1 MSGSNKD
8 DNVATLYVDN
18 QSAIA
23 LAKNPVQ
30 HQRSKHIDIKYHFV
44 RAEVQNGKVQLEYVP
59 SEYNTT
65 DVFTKPVSKV
75 RLSKLISLKILTV
88 CSTVEHTYDVCP
100 KYRELGSFGIIA
112 NLYVSDGSRR

>member
-44 RAEVQNGKVQLEYVP
+44 RAEVQLEYVP

-88 CSTVEHTYDVCP
+88 CSTVEHTYGVCP
-100 KYRELGSFGIIA
+100 KYSELGSFGIIA